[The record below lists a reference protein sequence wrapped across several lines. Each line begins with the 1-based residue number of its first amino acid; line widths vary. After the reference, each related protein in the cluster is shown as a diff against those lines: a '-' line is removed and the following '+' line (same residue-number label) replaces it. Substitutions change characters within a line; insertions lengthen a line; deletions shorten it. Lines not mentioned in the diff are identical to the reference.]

1 MFIKILS
8 TPHYSVMV
16 FCSMEEVLTQQA
28 KYIFIVTRNSGRYTP
43 FFLALA
49 EGTPNYFVIM
59 PDTLSKI
66 SGDWVIVLCKTCN
79 DCGRNPTLNP
89 QILPQ
94 KGVDQG
100 GGSGVQGGG
109 NFARHGIIC
118 LFCLLPTVIQY
129 DGIIGSN

>member
-49 EGTPNYFVIM
+49 EGIP
-59 PDTLSKI
+59 PPLR
-66 SGDWVIVLCKTCN
+66 GDVCQMVLM
-79 DCGRNPTLNP
+79 DHP
-89 QILPQ
+89 
-94 KGVDQG
+94 
-100 GGSGVQGGG
+100 
-109 NFARHGIIC
+109 
-118 LFCLLPTVIQY
+118 
-129 DGIIGSN
+129 